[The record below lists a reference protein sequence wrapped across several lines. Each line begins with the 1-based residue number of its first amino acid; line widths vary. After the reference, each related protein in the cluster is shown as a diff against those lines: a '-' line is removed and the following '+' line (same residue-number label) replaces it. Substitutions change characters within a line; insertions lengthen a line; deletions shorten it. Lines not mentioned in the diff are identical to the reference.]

1 MSNLSLLFQNSWFR
15 VLIFFSAVVFSLF
28 LFSFGF
34 NLLVV
39 EPVVLDIR
47 DAKRG
52 VSRFQGEISS
62 LERQVKAIEK
72 KIEEKSKVSQGRY
85 QHYYNLYLNPVRYI
99 NQFVLNQAKPEPL
112 LITSSSVMPNTSL
125 TSIERTKMKP
135 YLKEYGFQEL
145 KI

>member
-72 KIEEKSKVSQGRY
+72 KIEENQRFLKVVISIITI
-85 QHYYNLYLNPVRYI
+85 YI
-99 NQFVLNQAKPEPL
+99 
-112 LITSSSVMPNTSL
+112 
-125 TSIERTKMKP
+125 
-135 YLKEYGFQEL
+135 
-145 KI
+145 